1 MTMEKEKEIRNVAT
15 EVRFAEEEG
24 IVEGYAMLFDVQS
37 DGLPF
42 YETIERGALDGV
54 VERSDVFALLNH
66 SLERGVLA
74 RSNRGRGSL
83 SLEVDERG
91 LKYRFTIPDTA
102 VGKEL
107 AENLR
112 RGEIDSSSF
121 GFTVDEDKWEKRDD
135 GIWSRRIIR
144 IAELFDVSP
153 VYRAAYS
160 ATSVSLRGRERAEAE
175 LREREQ
181 RAVAEYLDRIEQSL
195 NI

>member
-1 MTMEKEKEIRNVAT
+1 MKKEKEIRNVIC

-54 VERSDVFALLNH
+54 IERSDVFALLNH

-74 RSNRGRGSL
+74 RSNKGKGSL
-83 SLEVDERG
+83 SLTLDEKG

-102 VGKEL
+102 IGKEL

-121 GFTVDEDKWEKRDD
+121 GFTVEQDRWEKRDD
-135 GIWSRRIIR
+135 GIWTRRIIK

-160 ATSVSLRGRERAEAE
+160 ATSVSLRGMEAAEAE
-175 LREREQ
+175 LQKQEQ

>member
-1 MTMEKEKEIRNVAT
+1 
-15 EVRFAEEEG
+15 
-24 IVEGYAMLFDVQS
+24 MLFDVQS

-74 RSNRGRGSL
+74 RSNKGKGSL
-83 SLEVDERG
+83 SLTLDEKG

-102 VGKEL
+102 IGKEL

-121 GFTVDEDKWEKRDD
+121 GFTVEQDKWEKRDD
-135 GIWSRRIIR
+135 GIWTRRIIK

-160 ATSVSLRGRERAEAE
+160 ATSVSLRGMEAAEAE
-175 LREREQ
+175 LQKQEQ